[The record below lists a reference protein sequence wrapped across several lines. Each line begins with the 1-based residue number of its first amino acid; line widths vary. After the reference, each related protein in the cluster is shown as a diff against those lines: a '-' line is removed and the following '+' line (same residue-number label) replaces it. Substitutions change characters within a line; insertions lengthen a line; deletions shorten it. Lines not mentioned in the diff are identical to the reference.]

1 MSAREL
7 VEVTEPLGPGLD
19 VEVGAEGSPVVVRAR
34 PGPAFPGFDRGFLV
48 DSDDGSGRSV
58 RAVVALPASSHRG
71 CRIAVRWQGVV
82 RDDQG
87 PILVGDIE
95 AGPAAAA
102 QALRALVAGGAT
114 EVGRADEAAR
124 LAHAARLRFRER
136 RAGRRIVGGRAWELP
151 DAGIERARFTTAHA
165 LPSYALSRLPPRYVR
180 ALERLLDPGERVL
193 YAVERPFAGTGGV
206 WRRAGIRDRRA
217 AILALTDRQAAWVV
231 DHADPDRFL
240 SDWGVDATC
249 VPVERLH
256 RATATVAGRWATLRL
271 ETDAGCS
278 EHRLP
283 AELAAEVRVFAELA
297 ARFTPNAAGS
307 LPRRTY
313 ADPGEEIDWSR
324 MDAFG
329 ESASVRELAA
339 GVGDRPLAVLPSPAR
354 PGHRRTCAWVL
365 DWDGVAVVGRGAVER
380 VALDDIH
387 AVSLVLSPLE
397 GRAELLGRRPIR
409 LDVPAPYADVAAAF
423 ARALRRRL
431 AATPGAVDGLPAC
444 A

>member
-19 VEVGAEGSPVVVRAR
+19 VEIGAEGSPVVVRAR
-34 PGPAFPGFDRGFLV
+34 PGVAFPGFDRGFLV

-82 RDDQG
+82 RDDRG

-102 QALRALVAGGAT
+102 QALRALVAGGAA

-124 LAHAARLRFRER
+124 LVHAARLRFRER

-180 ALERLLDPGERVL
+180 ALELLLDPGERVL
-193 YAVERPFAGTGGV
+193 YAVERPFDSASGG
-206 WRRAGIRDRRA
+206 WRRGRADRRA
-217 AILALTDRQAAWVV
+217 AILVLTDRQVAWVV

-249 VPVERLH
+249 VPVERLR
-256 RATATVAGRWATLRL
+256 RATATVAGRWATVRL

-297 ARFTPNAAGS
+297 ARFTPGAAGL

-313 ADPGEEIDWSR
+313 PDPDNEVEWSR

-329 ESASVRELAA
+329 ETAGVRELAA
-339 GVGDRPLAVLPSPAR
+339 AVSDLPLAVLPSPAR
-354 PGHRRTCAWVL
+354 PGHRRTSLWVL
-365 DWDGVAVVGRGAVER
+365 DRDGVAVTGRGDVER
-380 VALDDIH
+380 VALTDVH
-387 AVSLVLSPLE
+387 AVTLVFSPLE
-397 GRAELLGRRPIR
+397 GRAEILGRRQLQ

-431 AATPGAVDGLPAC
+431 ASTPGAADGVPPWA
-444 A
+444 